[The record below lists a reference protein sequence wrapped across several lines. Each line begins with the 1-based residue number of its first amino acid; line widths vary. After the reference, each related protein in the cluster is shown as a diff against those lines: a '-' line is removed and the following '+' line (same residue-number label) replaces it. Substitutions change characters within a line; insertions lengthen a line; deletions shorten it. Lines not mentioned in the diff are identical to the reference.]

1 MKHLFK
7 VTLFAAGI
15 LAATQGRAQT
25 QEDHNVG
32 HKITKTTKT
41 VGHAT
46 AKTATTVGHATG
58 EAATAVGHKTAE
70 VAAKGTA
77 VVVDRKYKGKMTRDG
92 QTVYINSHSRY
103 FYVDK
108 RGHRVYVNKSD
119 LRDKPSR

>member
-7 VTLFAAGI
+7 ITLFATCL
-15 LAATQGRAQT
+15 LAATQVRAQT
-25 QEDHNVG
+25 EEDHNVG

-70 VAAKGTA
+70 VAVKGEA
-77 VVVDRKYKGKMTRDG
+77 EVVDKRYDGKMARGG
-92 QTVYINSHSRY
+92 QTVYINKHSRY
-103 FYVDK
+103 YYVNK
-108 RGHRVYVNKSD
+108 RGRKVYVNKSD
-119 LRDKPSR
+119 LQDKPSQ